1 MYMAR
6 KPKNIHACLFNTLGD
21 DNRLKILKYLS
32 SGEKC
37 VCHINKKLKMPQNLV
52 SHHLSV
58 MKKCG
63 CVKCRKKGKWSHYSI
78 NEKFI
83 KELNGFLATLYHKN

>member
-1 MYMAR
+1 MAR
-6 KPKNIHACLFNTLGD
+6 KPKNKQASLFNTLGD
-21 DNRLKILKYLS
+21 DNRLKILRFLS

-37 VCHINKKLKMPQNLV
+37 VCQINKKLNLPQNLV

-63 CVKCRKKGKWSHYSI
+63 CVQCRKKGKWSHYSI
-78 NEKFI
+78 NQKTINKLNKFLNNLKI
-83 KELNGFLATLYHKN
+83 K